1 MTSSNTNLELI
12 LSAITDGILVV
23 DQSGFVVFANESA
36 ERIFERGDLIGK
48 DLAVP
53 INPNETVQEINL
65 IRRSGIG
72 WAEFRSAPIIWE
84 GLPAYVIGVRDVT
97 QRKRDE
103 QELSIAA
110 IAFESQTGMVVT
122 DPNAIILRVN
132 RAFTTL
138 TGYSAEEAL
147 GQTPHLLSSG
157 RHDKAFYQ
165 AMWAA
170 VKETGYWQGEI
181 WNRRKNGKIY
191 AEWLTISA
199 VTDSS
204 GNVTH
209 YVGTFS
215 DITQNKEAEA
225 EIHRLAYFDHLT
237 QLPNRRLLQD
247 RLGQSVASAA
257 RTGLIGAVLFLDLDN
272 FKSLNDTK
280 GHDAGDELLVEVA
293 QRLRSVVREGDTL
306 ARLGGDEFVVILEDL
321 GTESEI
327 VALMAKQI
335 AQKILDVLNQPYK
348 FHGFEFHSTASIGIS
363 LYRERES
370 VEDLLKHADLAMYQ
384 AKSDGRN
391 TLRFFDPAMQ
401 EVVTS
406 RAAMEKD
413 LRLALEHHQFKLHFQ
428 PQVNQEREIIGAE
441 VLLRWQHPDR
451 GLISPNDFI
460 SLAEDTG
467 LILPIGQ
474 WVLESACAQLRLWAG
489 NAHTRHLR
497 LAVNVSPRQFRQPD
511 FVALVMRAVS
521 DNAISSDNLKLE
533 ITESMLLTNMNET
546 IVKMN
551 ELRELGIKFSMDD
564 FGTGFSSLSYLTKL
578 PLQQL
583 KIDQSFVHN
592 IGVKPADAT
601 IVQTIIGMAQNLGID
616 VIAEGVETEDQ
627 KLFLEQHG
635 CLQHQ
640 GYLFSRPVPCEE
652 FEVLANMI

>member
-1 MTSSNTNLELI
+1 MTDSHNNLELI
-12 LSAITDGILVV
+12 LSTITDGILVV
-23 DQSGFVVFANESA
+23 DQFGVVVFANESA
-36 ERIFERGDLIGK
+36 EKIFERGDLVGK

-53 INPNETVQEINL
+53 VNPNDTFQDINL

-72 WAEFRSAPIIWE
+72 WAELRSSPIVW
-84 GLPAYVIGVRDVT
+84 GGQPGYVIGVRDVT

-110 IAFESQTGMVVT
+110 IAFESQAGMVVT

-138 TGYSAEEAL
+138 TGYSAEEAR

-170 VKETGYWQGEI
+170 VKEAGYWQGEI

-204 GNVTH
+204 GNVTY

-247 RLGQSVASAA
+247 RLGQSIASVT

-280 GHDAGDELLVEVA
+280 GHDAGDQLLIEVA

-321 GTESEI
+321 GTESEV
-327 VALMAKQI
+327 VALMARQI
-335 AQKILDVLNQPYK
+335 AQKILDVLNQPYQ
-348 FHGFEFHSTASIGIS
+348 FRGFEFHSTASIGIS

-401 EVVTS
+401 EVVTF

-413 LRLALEHHQFKLHFQ
+413 LHLALEHHQFKLHFQ
-428 PQVNQEREIIGAE
+428 PQVNQERQIIGAE
-441 VLLRWQHPDR
+441 VLLRWQHPER
-451 GLISPNDFI
+451 GLISPNEFI
-460 SLAEDTG
+460 SLAEETG

-474 WVLESACAQLRLWAG
+474 WVLESSCAQLKIWE
-489 NAHTRHLR
+489 NNKNTEHLQ
-497 LAVNVSPRQFRQPD
+497 LAVNVSPRQFRQSD
-511 FVALVMRAVS
+511 FVELVMRAVNL
-521 DNAISSDNLKLE
+521 NAINSDKLKLE
-533 ITESMLLTNMNET
+533 ITESMLLANMNET

-551 ELRELGIKFSMDD
+551 VLREMGIKFSMDD
-564 FGTGFSSLSYLTKL
+564 FGTGFSSLSYLTRL

-592 IGVKPADAT
+592 IGLKPADAT
-601 IVQTIIGMAQNLGID
+601 IVQTIIGMAHNLGMD

-627 KLFLEQHG
+627 KVFLEQHG

-640 GYLFSRPVPCEE
+640 GFLFSKPVSCDE
-652 FEVLANMI
+652 FELLGNKI